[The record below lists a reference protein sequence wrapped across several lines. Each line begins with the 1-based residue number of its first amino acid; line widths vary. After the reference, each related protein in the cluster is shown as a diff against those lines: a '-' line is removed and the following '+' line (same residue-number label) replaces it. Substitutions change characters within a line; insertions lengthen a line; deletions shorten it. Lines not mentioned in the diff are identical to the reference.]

1 VDRDTHEVRESAGL
15 LGDEVNQVRSGSVVG
30 LARLVSITLQSGTPA
45 SLDEVVEAV
54 ASWQRE
60 GGPVQVHPGD
70 FGWNWSFG
78 TEALAREVRVWR
90 REGQILAAGMV
101 DGKDG
106 LIRMAIA
113 PSVDADEVF
122 AAQLL
127 ADLSDPGRGVLPANR
142 GTVEARFG
150 AAFRGLLHQSG
161 WVADEP
167 WTPFRRDLTAP
178 VEDCGL
184 RIGVL
189 DAGHVEDRILQD
201 RVAVGRASFPNS
213 TFTLERWRAM
223 AATSAYRRARCL
235 VAYDEDGTAV
245 AATTVWS
252 AGRGRPGL
260 IEPLGVHRDHR
271 GRGHGRAITL
281 AAAAVLQR
289 LGSSSATVCT
299 PSSNVGGVA
308 AYMSAGFEKLPE
320 VTDFRRP
327 A

>member
-1 VDRDTHEVRESAGL
+1 M
-15 LGDEVNQVRSGSVVG
+15 
-30 LARLVSITLQSGTPA
+30 SITLQSGTPA
-45 SLDEVVEAV
+45 MLDEVVKAV
-54 ASWQRE
+54 ASWQQD
-60 GGPVQVHPGD
+60 GVPVQVHPGD

-78 TEALAREVRVWR
+78 SEALAREVRVWR

-101 DGKDG
+101 DRKDG

-113 PSVDADEVF
+113 PSVDADEAF

-127 ADLSDPGRGVLPANR
+127 ADLSDPGRGVLSANR

-150 AAFRGLLHQSG
+150 AAFRDLLQRSG

-167 WTPFRRDLTAP
+167 WTPLHRDLTAP
-178 VEDCGL
+178 VKDCGL
-184 RIGVL
+184 RIEVL
-189 DAGHVEDRILQD
+189 DADHVEDRILQD

-235 VAYDEDGTAV
+235 VAYDDDGNAV

-260 IEPLGVHRDHR
+260 IEPLGAHRDHR
-271 GRGHGRAITL
+271 GRGHGRAITV
-281 AAAAVLQR
+281 AAASALQQ

-308 AYMSAGFEKLPE
+308 AYMSAGFGKLPE

-327 A
+327 T

>member
-1 VDRDTHEVRESAGL
+1 MPRPTGP
-15 LGDEVNQVRSGSVVG
+15 LGDDVNHVRSGGDVG
-30 LARLVSITLQSGTPA
+30 LARHMSITLQSGTPA
-45 SLDEVVEAV
+45 LLDEVVEAV
-54 ASWQRE
+54 ASWQYE
-60 GGPVQVHPGD
+60 GVPVQAHPGD

-78 TEALAREVRVWR
+78 SESLAREVRMWR
-90 REGQILAAGMV
+90 REDQILAAGMV
-101 DGKDG
+101 DRKDG

-113 PSVDADEVF
+113 PSVDADEAF

-150 AAFRGLLHQSG
+150 RAFRDLLQRSG

-167 WTPFRRDLTAP
+167 WTPLRRDLSAP

-184 RIGVL
+184 RIEVL
-189 DAGHVEDRILQD
+189 DADHVEDRILQD

-235 VAYDEDGTAV
+235 VAYDEDGNAV

-260 IEPLGVHRDHR
+260 IEPLGAHRDHR
-271 GRGHGRAITL
+271 GRGHGRAITV
-281 AAAAVLQR
+281 AAAAALRQ

-308 AYMSAGFEKLPE
+308 AYLSAGFEKLTE

-327 A
+327 T